1 MISPSRKLAL
11 GLVAASCVVL
21 SVAGAQAQQGG
32 IEAARTFCL
41 AELQKLYPNQ
51 QPDSTNRQALSY
63 YQQCMTN
70 RGFTP

>member
-1 MISPSRKLAL
+1 MISLSRKLSLAL
-11 GLVAASCVVL
+11 LATAALTL
-21 SVAGAQAQQGG
+21 SVAGAQAQGD

-41 AELQKLYPNQ
+41 AELQKMYPNQ

-63 YQQCMTN
+63 YQQCMRN

>member
-1 MISPSRKLAL
+1 MISLSKLSFAL
-11 GLVAASCVVL
+11 AASAALMV
-21 SVAGAQAQQGG
+21 SVATAQAQQQD

-41 AELQKLYPNQ
+41 GELQKMYPNQ

-63 YQQCMTN
+63 YQQCMRN

>member
-1 MISPSRKLAL
+1 MISLSKKLAL
-11 GLVAASCVVL
+11 GLVATSAVIF
-21 SVAGAQAQQGG
+21 SVAGAHAQQGD
-32 IEAARTFCL
+32 IESARTFCL

-63 YQQCMTN
+63 YQQCMKN

>member
-1 MISPSRKLAL
+1 MTSVNRKLAF
-11 GLVAASCVVL
+11 GLAAATCVIL
-21 SVAGAQAQQGG
+21 SVAGAQAQGD
-32 IEAARTFCL
+32 IESARTFCL

-63 YQQCMTN
+63 YQQCMKN

>member
-1 MISPSRKLAL
+1 MRSVTRQFLL
-11 GLVAASCVVL
+11 GLAATSAVIL
-21 SVAGAQAQQGG
+21 SVVGGQAQQD
-32 IEAARTFCL
+32 IESARTFCL

-63 YQQCMTN
+63 YQQCMKN

>member
-1 MISPSRKLAL
+1 MTSVNRKLAL
-11 GLVAASCVVL
+11 GLAAATCVIF
-21 SVAGAQAQQGG
+21 SVAGAKAQGD
-32 IEAARTFCL
+32 IESARTFCL

-63 YQQCMTN
+63 YQQCMKN

>member
-1 MISPSRKLAL
+1 MLSLSKKLAL
-11 GLVAASCVVL
+11 GLIASSAVIF
-21 SVAGAQAQQGG
+21 SVAGAQAQGN

-41 AELQKLYPNQ
+41 AELQKMYPNQ

-63 YQQCMTN
+63 YQQCMKN